1 MLKNWANAV
10 PPLISPTF
18 LRKECLEIEKMIF
31 FKKLLNIH
39 EDQIKKFNLI
49 ILQKIWILSR
59 II

>member
-31 FKKLLNIH
+31 SKKLLNIH
-39 EDQIKKFNLI
+39 EDQIKKL
-49 ILQKIWILSR
+49 
-59 II
+59 